1 MIQLLFILF
10 SIPVFATGSF
20 EQKTGRPWETSYE
33 RVREMEKPQSR
44 VIDGKKTLV
53 LVGDARIAVWG
64 IPGDFGGYKVYNM
77 GNDGLTMY
85 GWNRTVL
92 PFVSA
97 GIYDTA
103 IVSAGLVDIMEYARP
118 DELSNNIYQAV
129 STMRCNSLNVILL
142 SCPGVTVSTM
152 YNRVSV
158 DAVNERV
165 VEYNKTLA
173 AVAKRHGI
181 PLLKIDKLYEK
192 SGELKEKYAGQ
203 LGFIY
208 NEAGYKVLY
217 EIISDYLKEK
227 K

>member
-1 MIQLLFILF
+1 
-10 SIPVFATGSF
+10 
-20 EQKTGRPWETSYE
+20 
-33 RVREMEKPQSR
+33 
-44 VIDGKKTLV
+44 
-53 LVGDARIAVWG
+53 
-64 IPGDFGGYKVYNM
+64 
-77 GNDGLTMY
+77 
-85 GWNRTVL
+85 
-92 PFVSA
+92 
-97 GIYDTA
+97 
-103 IVSAGLVDIMEYARP
+103 
-118 DELSNNIYQAV
+118 
-129 STMRCNSLNVILL
+129 MRCNSLNVILL

-192 SGELKEKYAGQ
+192 SGELKEEYAGQ